1 MAGRFI
7 RNEGIMESFLA
18 AIKAVAA
25 LMAAMTLGNWFLAE
39 VKRARVQGAPW
50 YRPYLSTPGLM
61 ILALTLVLPVIWW
74 LAQS

>member
-1 MAGRFI
+1 
-7 RNEGIMESFLA
+7 MESFLA

-50 YRPYLSTPGLM
+50 YRPYLSAPGLM